1 MVMKIQTETTILAQE
16 IQTLTKINNVIKKNQ
31 EKHKE
36 ELTELDDKMDGIPK
50 VYEYGTLVMKNFSD
64 INDDQ
69 TTDGNNTKLSAYYI
83 MPRYDCD
90 LNEHLKK
97 FEGVDKV

>member
-1 MVMKIQTETTILAQE
+1 MKIQTDTTIIAQE
-16 IQTLTKINNVIKKNQ
+16 IQTLAKINNVIKKNQ

-36 ELTELDDKMDGIPK
+36 QLAELDYKMDGIPK
-50 VYEYGTLVMKNFSD
+50 VFEYGTLIMKNFSH

-69 TTDGNNTKLSAYYI
+69 TSDDNNTRLSAYYI

-97 FEGVDKV
+97 FDGVDKV